1 MIAKEGA
8 ERIRV
13 GARLVRE
20 WNGRTH
26 IITVEEDGFSYTGQS
41 NFSLSAI
48 GQAFFWM
55 SQGCGSNQLRH

>member
-1 MIAKEGA
+1 VIAKEGA

-41 NFSLSAI
+41 N
-48 GQAFFWM
+48 
-55 SQGCGSNQLRH
+55 